1 MLRTL
6 VRSIRSRLKAKSILA
21 VVLLIVAISTTLTTF
36 FLSRQ
41 RSSMMDELAKR
52 ALSLSGNLAFNS
64 QYSVLSRD
72 TVTIKTL
79 ISGVLKESEIE
90 RVLITDLKG
99 RVLVL
104 ADSEGITVTPNARSI
119 RPDAPADPRWQL
131 GGELDTLTSRRWY
144 STSSPNRWRAVT
156 LIEIERKPPE
166 NDEMLL
172 FAPTTAGAS
181 GAGSSVLRQKLG
193 FAVLD
198 VSLAS
203 LHDALEAGTRKA
215 VLISLLMVAAGSLI
229 TVLMVGHVAGPVFEL
244 AGATRAVASGDLDRK
259 VSVER
264 EDEIGVLAES
274 FNNMI
279 DQLKASR
286 EKIEAWNRELEASVQ
301 ERTRELEAK
310 HAELGRAY
318 EALKTLDK
326 AKDDFLSLVSH
337 ELRTPLSSILLYSEM
352 LLDGLADSEESRTE
366 FLGTIVD
373 NCKRLT
379 RLINDVLDLSKIE
392 AGRMRF
398 KLDKLEFRVVV
409 ADTLNGL
416 KPSIEAKRIAFE
428 YRESQ
433 APDLRLWGDYDKVIQ
448 VLTNIVSNAVRF
460 TPENGRITVELN
472 RRDGMGLVSVSDTGK
487 GIRPED
493 IPKVFDRFGQLE
505 SIDHHS
511 EGSGLGMTISKSII
525 ERLGGEIWIESELGR
540 GTTVLFTLL
549 DADMRAALEGE
560 NEDIDE
566 PKPA

>member
-1 MLRTL
+1 MLSRL
-6 VRSIRSRLKAKSILA
+6 ARSIRSRLKAKSILA
-21 VVLLIVAISTTLTTF
+21 VVLLIAAISTTLTTF
-36 FLSRQ
+36 FVSRQ
-41 RSSMMDELAKR
+41 RSSMMDELGKR

-64 QYSVLSRD
+64 QYAVFLRD
-72 TVTIKTL
+72 TLTL
-79 ISGVLKESEIE
+79 RSLVAGVLQESDIQ
-90 RVLITDLKG
+90 RAVITDLKG
-99 RVLVL
+99 QKLWS
-104 ADSEGITVTPNARSI
+104 DSAGGRT
-119 RPDAPADPRWQL
+119 APLRAS
-131 GGELDTLTSRRWY
+131 ELDTLTGRRWY
-144 STSSPNRWRAVT
+144 PTADPDIWRAVA
-156 LIEIERKPPE
+156 LIEIERKAQE
-166 NDEMLL
+166 NNEKLL
-172 FAPTTAGAS
+172 FAPPAPATEAADAETA
-181 GAGSSVLRQKLG
+181 VLRQKLG

-203 LHDALEAGTRKA
+203 LHDALEAGTRRA
-215 VLISLLMVAAGSLI
+215 VLISLLMVAAGSLVTI
-229 TVLMVGHVAGPVFEL
+229 LLVGHVAGPLFEL
-244 AGATRAVASGDLDRK
+244 AGATRAVASGDLERK
-259 VSVER
+259 VALQR
-264 EDEIGVLAES
+264 EDEIGVLADS
-274 FNNMI
+274 FNHMI

-310 HAELGRAY
+310 HDELGRAY

-398 KLDKLEFRVVV
+398 KLDKLFFRNVV

-428 YRESQ
+428 YREDQ
-433 APDLRLWGDYDKVIQ
+433 ARDLRLWGDYDKVIQ

-460 TPENGRITVELN
+460 TPESGRITVELS
-472 RRDGMGLVSVSDTGK
+472 RRNGMGLVSVSDTGK

-493 IPKVFDRFGQLE
+493 VARVFDRFGQLE

-525 ERLGGEIWIESELGR
+525 ERLGGEIWIESEPGL

-549 DADMRAALEGE
+549 DADMRSALEEESEETDGQLA
-560 NEDIDE
+560 
-566 PKPA
+566 K